1 MKDTPNIILPIQGLL
16 WVLLGLGICF
26 TSTAQSGSQGSTF
39 IGPGLEMAVYQ
50 DHSFRVGSGSLPGGL
65 IGTERNFPYGIFS
78 FVNGS
83 QWNGASDQSHVDGYV
98 RKYGTGSFTFP
109 IGDNG
114 RFRPLRISGTFG
126 SDSSITA
133 AYFGVS
139 PGVAVTT
146 SLAGGNHGPLPFGNT
161 YSPSIK
167 PADVGNVSNKE
178 YWHLMGEG
186 QTVVS
191 LSYDPN
197 SQVNALTQN
206 DLSRLRIV
214 GWHKVNQRWEI
225 IGSLP
230 DNSSFLGYSSTL
242 DSGSVSSLAAV
253 RLQDYTIFTFG
264 GTAIPIDPDT
274 DGDGVPDKDD
284 ECPLLPGV
292 APSGCPVGVQLAAKV
307 WLQGALYGVSSSLMR
322 DDLRVKNLIPIQN
335 PYPSLGYI
343 LTHTSGPLNSS
354 VFLNIGDNA
363 IVDWIVVELRSKMDS
378 SQIVAAKAGLLQRD
392 GDIVDIDGSSVLTF
406 SGVVQADYYV
416 AIRHR
421 NHLGVMTANA
431 FNFRGVVQ
439 SMDFRQANFPLLR
452 LNTQSLSQPTVLT
465 AQGPALWAGNVNY
478 SVNVQNRV
486 IFQGTENDVNPI
498 YQLIFSSAG
507 NIFQSPSFKL
517 RTYNLGDVDLNGE
530 TVFQGSG
537 NDIEFIYS
545 NIIQN
550 HSGNIFRA
558 NNFFIREQL
567 PY

>member
-1 MKDTPNIILPIQGLL
+1 MMNRPNILLKMNRLLILWL
-16 WVLLGLGICF
+16 WVGVSSKLL
-26 TSTAQSGSQGSTF
+26 AQSVTQGSTF
-39 IGPGLEMAVYQ
+39 IGPGLEMAVHQ
-50 DHSFRVGSGSLPGGL
+50 DHSFREGAGLVPSGL
-65 IGTERNFPYGIFS
+65 IGTERTFPYGIFS

-83 QWNGASDQSHVDGYV
+83 QWDGASDQSHVDGYV
-98 RKYGTGSFTFP
+98 RKYGTGLFTFP

-114 RFRPLRISGTFG
+114 QYRPLRVSGTFS

-139 PGVAVTT
+139 PGVATTT
-146 SLAGGNHGPLPFGNT
+146 SLAGGNYGPLPFGNT
-161 YSPSIK
+161 YNPSIK
-167 PADVGNVSNKE
+167 KSDVVGVSDRE
-178 YWHLMGEG
+178 YWHLFGEAP
-186 QTVVS
+186 TVVS
-191 LSYDPN
+191 LSYDAN
-197 SQVNALTQN
+197 SQIGTLTQN
-206 DLSRLRIV
+206 DLNRLRIV
-214 GWHKVNQRWEI
+214 GWHTANQRWEI
-225 IGSLP
+225 IGSLR
-230 DNSSFLGYSSTL
+230 DAVAFQGYNSSL
-242 DSGSVSSLAAV
+242 DSGSVTTLAAI
-253 RLQDYTIFTFG
+253 RPSDYMILTFG
-264 GTAIPIDPDT
+264 SSAVVTCLDSDN
-274 DGDGVPDKDD
+274 DGISDCDD
-284 ECPLLPGV
+284 QCPLIPGV
-292 APSGCPVGVQLAAKV
+292 APTGCPVGVQLAAKV

-335 PYPSLGYI
+335 PYPSLGYT
-343 LTHTSGPLNSS
+343 LTHSSGPLNSS

-392 GDIVDIDGSSVLTF
+392 GDIVDVDGSSVLTF

-439 SMDFRQANFPLLR
+439 SMDFRQPNFPLLR